1 MASITQQLPLISS
14 KDKHALLLAMRDY
27 YEKIGRFLP
36 NKEIIRTPI
45 AKPIIEKKAPD
56 DISYNEIKLWQV
68 NPEDHAFRSNY
79 IGNLPDYLSSYFV
92 NKYIDLF
99 QSKNRRAANTFL
111 RKTLGGNIKARLD
124 LVNQQYETSKPSSL
138 TILFG
143 AEFEKLPTFG
153 REKIDKLSVDIARHL
168 NNLITQKLD
177 ENEFSL
183 SANEVNQ
190 NGIEYKIYHL
200 IQKELYGINIT
211 PPYYSDYKNDKL
223 SNENI
228 IKAWAKVTN
237 EDWWRNVLQRRRD
250 TQNEHLAI
258 AVGQVQSKASP
269 YASRSCI
276 NEFNEQKR
284 RNRKYLERM
293 AIENEETGEQIP
305 LDLQVYKSIANP
317 AIRRVEL
324 MNRMRGFEDIAEEFG
339 YCGAFITL
347 TAPSKYHSIYSR
359 GGFIENW
366 IGNTP
371 QNTQAYL
378 CKVWSRIRA
387 KLSRENIK
395 VFGFR
400 VAEPHHD
407 GTPHW
412 HILVFMRPEDIS
424 KAFKIMW
431 IYAMDEDG
439 HEKGAA
445 KNRFEFKMI
454 EKEKGSATGYIA
466 KYISKNIDGYAL
478 DDAIDNESGQ
488 NLKNMAKAVTAWA
501 SRWKIRQFQ
510 QIGGAPVTVW
520 RELRRLRDKT
530 VDDSVI
536 DPVLASADIGDW
548 AAYTVHQGGP
558 MVKRKDLAVRLSY
571 EEHLN
576 QYEEPIKKINGIFSP
591 IIGLASYIC
600 TRLIKWKIV
609 EKDKL
614 NNALDLKNR
623 AERTPWSSDNNCTQ
637 LKTINWEKTKSK
649 IDKMIEN
656 IERAE
661 IDFIDWLNNPQKYK
675 KIRPKKTKNS
685 NSINETGIITVE
697 SRPLDIQ
704 KLISDENEQRQRI
717 INELQERKLTIEKK
731 YINALMAGHLVNFGD
746 TLSIKL
752 LNNELIYLNLP
763 PINPGH
769 EILMTERWLMKVSI
783 NKNRESL
790 LVITADPEVNRMN
803 RTYLNM
809 YDKIIADSKIVALDL
824 LLKAT
829 PKKLFLSDNIE
840 WSF

>member
-14 KDKHALLLAMRDY
+14 KDKYTLLLGMRDY
-27 YEKIGRFLP
+27 YEKIGQYLP
-36 NKEIIRTPI
+36 NKKIDRTPI
-45 AKPIIEKKAPD
+45 TKPVIEKKPPQ
-56 DISYNEIKLWQV
+56 DITYNEIKLWQV
-68 NPEDHAFRSNY
+68 DHEDHAFRSKY
-79 IGNLPDYLSSYFV
+79 IAHLPNYLSSYFT
-92 NKYIDLF
+92 NRYIDLF
-99 QSKNRRAANTFL
+99 QTKSRRAANSFL

-124 LVNQQYETSKPSSL
+124 LVNQQYEAVKPSSL
-138 TILFG
+138 TIAFG
-143 AEFEKLPTFG
+143 AEFEKLPTLE
-153 REKIDKLSVDIARHL
+153 RKSIDKLSVDIARYL
-168 NNLITQKLD
+168 NNLITSLLH
-177 ENEFSL
+177 ENTFSL
-183 SANEVNQ
+183 SANEINQ
-190 NGIEYKIYHL
+190 NSLEFKIYL
-200 IQKELYGINIT
+200 AILKELQGVKIT

-223 SNENI
+223 TNENI

-237 EDWWRNVLQRRRD
+237 EDWWRNILQRRRD
-250 TQNEHLAI
+250 TQHEHLAI
-258 AVGQVQSKASP
+258 AVGQVQAKASP

-324 MNRMRGFEDIAEEFG
+324 MNRMRGFEDIADEFG

-347 TAPSKYHSIYSR
+347 TAPSKYHSVYSK
-359 GGFIENW
+359 GGFVENW

-371 QNTQAYL
+371 QNTQTYL
-378 CKVWSRIRA
+378 CKVWSCIRA
-387 KLSRENIK
+387 KLSREEIK
-395 VFGFR
+395 IFGFR

-412 HILVFMRPEDIS
+412 HILVFMRPEDVS

-478 DDAIDNESGQ
+478 DEAVDNESGQ
-488 NLKNMAKAVTAWA
+488 NLKNMARAVTAWA

-520 RELRRLRDKT
+520 RELRRLKDKK

-571 EEHLN
+571 EEQLN

-591 IIGLASYIC
+591 IVGLTSYIC
-600 TRLIKWKIV
+600 TRLIKWKIIQ
-609 EKDKL
+609 KGKS
-614 NNALDLKNR
+614 NKALDLKYR
-623 AERTPWSSDNNCTQ
+623 AERTPWSSVNNCTRNFNDEVYDQREQIRKQ
-637 LKTINWEKTKSK
+637 LKI
-649 IDKMIEN
+649 I
-656 IERAE
+656 
-661 IDFIDWLNNPQKYK
+661 
-675 KIRPKKTKNS
+675 
-685 NSINETGIITVE
+685 GI
-697 SRPLDIQ
+697 PDDDL
-704 KLISDENEQRQRI
+704 
-717 INELQERKLTIEKK
+717 
-731 YINALMAGHLVNFGD
+731 AVNQ
-746 TLSIKL
+746 LYLRESIKISQNQHL
-752 LNNELIYLNLP
+752 KLDNTLNGVHLIVCNSPNSPNSPKNKLNHTKKP
-763 PINPGH
+763 SK
-769 EILMTERWLMKVSI
+769 ESI
-783 NKNRESL
+783 FDDFE
-790 LVITADPEVNRMN
+790 
-803 RTYLNM
+803 
-809 YDKIIADSKIVALDL
+809 
-824 LLKAT
+824 
-829 PKKLFLSDNIE
+829 F
-840 WSF
+840 SF

>member
-1 MASITQQLPLISS
+1 MVSFTQQLPLISN
-14 KDKHALLLAMRDY
+14 KDKYSLFVAMRDY
-27 YEKIGRFLP
+27 YENVGRFLP
-36 NKEIIRTPI
+36 NKKVDRTPT
-45 AKPIIEKKAPD
+45 AKPIVAKRIPD
-56 DISYNEIKLWQV
+56 DISYNEIKLW
-68 NPEDHAFRSNY
+68 NIDHEDHAFRSNY
-79 IGNLPDYLSSYFV
+79 IGNLPNYLSSYFT

-99 QSKNRRAANTFL
+99 QSKSRRAANTFL
-111 RKTLGGNIKARLD
+111 RKTLGGNIKGRLD
-124 LVNQQYETSKPSSL
+124 LLNQKYEADKPSSL
-138 TILFG
+138 TIVFG
-143 AEFEKLPTFG
+143 AEFEKLPTYE
-153 REKIDKLSVDIARHL
+153 RESINKLSVDIARHI

-177 ENEFSL
+177 ESSFSL

-190 NGIEYKIYHL
+190 NSIEHKIYSL
-200 IQKELYGINIT
+200 ILKELNGINVT
-211 PPYYSDYKNDKL
+211 PPYYADYKNDKL
-223 SNENI
+223 TNENI

-237 EDWWRNVLQRRRD
+237 EDWWRNKLQRRRD
-250 TQNEHLAI
+250 TQKEHLAI
-258 AVGQVQSKASP
+258 AVGQVQAKASP

-347 TAPSKYHSIYSR
+347 TAPSKYHSVYSR
-359 GGFIENW
+359 GGFVENW

-371 QNTQAYL
+371 QDTQAYL

-387 KLSRENIK
+387 KLSREDIK

-478 DDAIDNESGQ
+478 DDAVDNESGQ

-520 RELRRLRDKT
+520 RELRRLKDKT
-530 VDDSVI
+530 VDESVI

-548 AAYTVHQGGP
+548 AAYTIHQGGP

-571 EEHLN
+571 EEQLN
-576 QYEEPIKKINGIFSP
+576 QYEEPIKKINGVFSP
-591 IIGLASYIC
+591 IVGLTSYIC
-600 TRLIKWKIV
+600 TRLIKCKIIQ
-609 EKDKL
+609 KGQTSK
-614 NNALDLKNR
+614 ALDLKNR
-623 AERTPWSSDNNCTQ
+623 AERTPWSSVNNCTQ
-637 LKTINWEKTKSK
+637 NFKDDADDQREEIKKQLKI
-649 IDKMIEN
+649 I
-656 IERAE
+656 
-661 IDFIDWLNNPQKYK
+661 
-675 KIRPKKTKNS
+675 
-685 NSINETGIITVE
+685 GI
-697 SRPLDIQ
+697 PDDDL
-704 KLISDENEQRQRI
+704 
-717 INELQERKLTIEKK
+717 
-731 YINALMAGHLVNFGD
+731 AVNR
-746 TLSIKL
+746 LYLRESIKISQNQYL
-752 LNNELIYLNLP
+752 KLDNTLNGVHLIVCNSP
-763 PINPGH
+763 Q
-769 EILMTERWLMKVSI
+769 
-783 NKNRESL
+783 NRQNSTKKPL
-790 LVITADPEVNRMN
+790 
-803 RTYLNM
+803 
-809 YDKIIADSKIVALDL
+809 KISTFDD
-824 LLKAT
+824 
-829 PKKLFLSDNIE
+829 FE
-840 WSF
+840 FSF

>member
-1 MASITQQLPLISS
+1 MSSITQQLPLISS
-14 KDKHALLLAMRDY
+14 KDKHALLLGMRDY
-27 YEKIGRFLP
+27 YEKVGQYLP
-36 NKEIIRTPI
+36 NKEVIRTPI
-45 AKPIIEKKAPD
+45 TKSIIEKKAPD

-79 IGNLPDYLSSYFV
+79 IGNLPNYLSSYFA

-99 QSKNRRAANTFL
+99 QSKSRRAANTFL

-250 TQNEHLAI
+250 TQHEHLAI

-324 MNRMRGFEDIAEEFG
+324 MNRMRGFEDIADEFG
-339 YCGAFITL
+339 YSGAFITI
-347 TAPSKYHSIYSR
+347 TAPSKYHSVHSK
-359 GGFIENW
+359 GGFVENW

-371 QNTQAYL
+371 RDTQSYL
-378 CKVWSRIRA
+378 CGVWSRIRA
-387 KLSRENIK
+387 KLNRENIK
-395 VFGFR
+395 IFGFR

-412 HILVFMRPEDIS
+412 HILVFMRPEDVS

-431 IYAMDEDG
+431 VYSMDEDG

-454 EKEKGSATGYIA
+454 DKNKGSATGYIA

-478 DDAIDNESGQ
+478 DEAVDNESGQ
-488 NLKNMAKAVTAWA
+488 DLKSMSKAVTAWA

-520 RELRRLRDKT
+520 RELRRLKDKK

-548 AAYTVHQGGP
+548 AAYTIHQGGP

-571 EEHLN
+571 EEQLN

-609 EKDKL
+609 AKDKS

-623 AERTPWSSDNNCTQ
+623 AERTPWSSVNNCTRNFQSEADDQREQIRKQ
-637 LKTINWEKTKSK
+637 LKIMGISDDDFTINRLYLRESIKINQNQYLKLDDTLNGVHLIVCNSPKNRFNHTKKPSK
-649 IDKMIEN
+649 ISTFDGYE
-656 IERAE
+656 
-661 IDFIDWLNNPQKYK
+661 F
-675 KIRPKKTKNS
+675 
-685 NSINETGIITVE
+685 
-697 SRPLDIQ
+697 
-704 KLISDENEQRQRI
+704 
-717 INELQERKLTIEKK
+717 
-731 YINALMAGHLVNFGD
+731 
-746 TLSIKL
+746 
-752 LNNELIYLNLP
+752 
-763 PINPGH
+763 
-769 EILMTERWLMKVSI
+769 
-783 NKNRESL
+783 
-790 LVITADPEVNRMN
+790 
-803 RTYLNM
+803 
-809 YDKIIADSKIVALDL
+809 
-824 LLKAT
+824 
-829 PKKLFLSDNIE
+829 
-840 WSF
+840 SF